1 MKSNNPKVPNIL
13 LKNDLKTNGMASN
26 LPLVSIIISGHNYGE
41 YLPDA
46 IESALKQTYQ
56 HIEVIAVNDG
66 STDNTKEVL
75 RKYNV
80 ESVFQ
85 EFQGLAAARNNGFK
99 HSKGSFI
106 LFLDG
111 DDKIAPEYIEKTM
124 KVMLKDSRIG
134 FVTTGSKIWYEE
146 NGFENVWLPRKI
158 LFRYELF
165 AGWVAALG
173 TVLLKRTA
181 FESLPDGFDSALPA
195 HEDLDLCFRL
205 LKTWKSGLVFE
216 PLHWYRRHKVSL
228 SSEIVE
234 TRRLAG
240 LCLDRKYPYRKLY
253 RSIHKVYE
261 ATVGRLVSLVNHP
274 VKYTAALR
282 EKAQLNIQFRQFNLN
297 NQIKAREYEKQI
309 FDIIDMQVEWSR
321 HRDLVLYYDERKEI
335 LKSMIYQLK

>member
-1 MKSNNPKVPNIL
+1 MINSNNAQR
-13 LKNDLKTNGMASN
+13 KNTLPPN
-26 LPLVSIIISGHNYGE
+26 LPLVSIIISGHDYGQ
-41 YLPDA
+41 YLSDA
-46 IESALKQTYQ
+46 IESVLNQTYQ
-56 HIEVIAVNDG
+56 NIEVIVVNDG
-66 STDNTKEVL
+66 STDNTDEVL

-80 ESVFQ
+80 ERVFQ

-124 KVMLKDSRIG
+124 KVMLKDSRVG

-146 NGFENVWLPRKI
+146 NGFENVWMPRKI

-173 TVLLKRTA
+173 TVLMRREA
-181 FESLPDGFDSALPA
+181 FESLPEGFDSALPA

-205 LKTWKSGLVFE
+205 LKNWKTDLVFE

-228 SSEIVE
+228 GSEVIE

-240 LCLDRKYPYRKLY
+240 LSLDRKYPYRKLY
-253 RSIHKVYE
+253 RHIRNVYT
-261 ATVGRLVSLVNHP
+261 ATVGRLVSFINHP
-274 VKYTAALR
+274 VKYLEALR
-282 EKAQLNIQFRQFNLN
+282 EKAQLTVELHQCTFRNPV
-297 NQIKAREYEKQI
+297 KVREYQKQI
-309 FDIIDMQVEWSR
+309 LDIIDMKVEWSR
-321 HRDLVLYYDERKEI
+321 NKDLVKYYEQRTLI
-335 LKSMIYQLK
+335 LKSMIYQLT